1 MELKGAHVLVT
12 GASRGIGEA
21 MARRFAK
28 SGARVSVAARSLE
41 PLRRLAGEIGGSAF
55 GVDLLDPHEV
65 DELVPRVESTA
76 GPIDVLVNNAGLENN
91 RWFRTE
97 EPSVIRDVV
106 RLNLEAPLVLTRAVL
121 PGMIHRG
128 RGALVYTSSLAGTA
142 GFPGLSVYSGTKA
155 GLNNFVGALRLELR
169 ETPNGI
175 TLVAP
180 GPVDT
185 RMWDSLEDEDD
196 FAPMLRRMNGLHLIP
211 KKSPEML
218 ARRTVR
224 AVARDRRHVRVPRRL
239 SAMFWLGEAPRR
251 LTEVVLARV
260 PLDRG

>member
-21 MARRFAK
+21 TARRFAK
-28 SGARVSVAARSLE
+28 AGARVSVAARSVE

-65 DELVPRVESTA
+65 DALIPRVESTA
-76 GPIDVLVNNAGLENN
+76 GPIDVLVNNAGIENS
-91 RWFRTE
+91 RWFRQE
-97 EPSVIRDVV
+97 ESAVIRDVV
-106 RLNLEAPLVLTRAVL
+106 RLNLEAPLVLSRAVL
-121 PGMIHRG
+121 PGMLHRG
-128 RGALVYTSSLAGTA
+128 RGALVFTSSLAGTA
-142 GFPGLSVYSGTKA
+142 GFPGLSVYSASKA

-169 ETPNGI
+169 ETPI
-175 TLVAP
+175 ALTLVAP

-185 RMWDSLEDEDD
+185 RMWDALEDEDD

-224 AVARDRRHVRVPRRL
+224 AVAKGRRHVRVPRRL